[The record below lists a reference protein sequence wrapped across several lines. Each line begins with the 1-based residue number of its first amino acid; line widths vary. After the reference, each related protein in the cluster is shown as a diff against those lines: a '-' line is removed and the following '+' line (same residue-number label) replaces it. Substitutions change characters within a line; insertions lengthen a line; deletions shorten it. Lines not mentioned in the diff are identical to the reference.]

1 MSREDFDSLSKKIDQ
16 ILEQREVPLSSI
28 KISLVATV
36 SFFLVLLGAIATPI
50 GFAISTHYSVKEH
63 LENSRIH
70 ADEDKS
76 EKLGGVAYSGD
87 VSQKERQTYFLMRAI
102 HCGTP
107 NAVSALCAS
116 NYPDGV
122 YPVIPSAPLAPAQR
136 NP

>member
-1 MSREDFDSLSKKIDQ
+1 VSREELASLHEKLDQ
-16 ILEQREVPLSSI
+16 VLAQREVPLSSI
-28 KISLVATV
+28 KV
-36 SFFLVLLGAIATPI
+36 SFVAVVSFVLFLLGAIATPI

-70 ADEDKS
+70 AEEEKS

-87 VSQKERQTYFLMRAI
+87 VAQKERQTYFLMRAI

-122 YPVIPSAPLAPAQR
+122 YPVIPSSPLVPVQR
-136 NP
+136 TP